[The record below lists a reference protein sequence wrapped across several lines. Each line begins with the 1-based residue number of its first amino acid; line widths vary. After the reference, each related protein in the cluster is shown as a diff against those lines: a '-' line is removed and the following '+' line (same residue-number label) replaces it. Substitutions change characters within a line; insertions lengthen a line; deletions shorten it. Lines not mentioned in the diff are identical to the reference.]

1 MGMRR
6 LPQEVRQRR
15 ARLHTLF
22 RDMTRQSGTVKED
35 TKVTHAALTQGKPV
49 DLVAAGQRFQAQLQ
63 VRC

>member
-6 LPQEVRQRR
+6 LPQEARQRR

-22 RDMTRQSGTVKED
+22 RDMTCHSGSIKDD
-35 TKVTHAALTQGKPV
+35 TTAAHAALTQGKPV